1 MGPPEEESIM
11 ESSIFRPL
19 MAVTAATVMAGSLLA
34 GCQQRTSTVDT
45 PSGTRSTTTVEP
57 APAVKEAGRETK
69 EAAAKA
75 GDAIGDSAITAKVK
89 TAFMADP
96 DVKALQIDVDTK
108 DGVVALKGTVD
119 GRTNVDK
126 AVQIARGIDGVK
138 SVDNQLHTR

>member
-1 MGPPEEESIM
+1 MEPSIYR
-11 ESSIFRPL
+11 SL
-19 MAVTAATVMAGSLLA
+19 MAVTAATMIGGSLLA

-45 PSGTRSTTTVEP
+45 PSGSRSTTTVEASP
-57 APAVKEAGRETK
+57 AMKEAGRETK

-75 GDAIGDSAITAKVK
+75 GDAMGDAAITAKVK

-96 DVKALQIDVDTK
+96 DVKALQINVDTK
-108 DGVVALKGTVD
+108 DGVVALKGAVD

-138 SVDNQLHTR
+138 SVDNQLTVR